1 MEVAWQ
7 FRYCF
12 LLIVWDIP
20 SQLIYLVD
28 SIDLLIKFEWGRPL
42 IAIHEL
48 YMWLM
53 LLDSA
58 DKILLLFQ
66 ELLFG
71 ISSLFP
77 CSFDMICI
85 CSFLIKILLSDA
97 ASSQIRSNLGDFSLQ
112 LGILDL
118 TWIVILWGFLL
129 RLSSLSRGSKLKD
142 AFRVGPNLGEVLV
155 VKAWVTHGDTLIDE
169 TITS

>member
-1 MEVAWQ
+1 M
-7 FRYCF
+7 
-12 LLIVWDIP
+12 
-20 SQLIYLVD
+20 
-28 SIDLLIKFEWGRPL
+28 

-48 YMWLM
+48 YVGLM

-66 ELLFG
+66 ELLLG
-71 ISSLFP
+71 ISSLFSR
-77 CSFDMICI
+77 SFDMICI
-85 CSFLIKILLSDA
+85 RSFLIKILLCDA

-129 RLSSLSRGSKLKD
+129 CCSSLSRGSKLKD

-155 VKAWVTHGDTLIDE
+155 VKA
-169 TITS
+169 